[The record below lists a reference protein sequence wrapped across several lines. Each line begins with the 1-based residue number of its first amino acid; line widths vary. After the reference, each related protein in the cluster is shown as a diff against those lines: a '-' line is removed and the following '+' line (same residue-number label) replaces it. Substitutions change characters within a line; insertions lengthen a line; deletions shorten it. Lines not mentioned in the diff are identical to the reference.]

1 MKTVRYDDIETLT
14 GFVSDDHGDWGPE
27 VEITQAM
34 VDRFADMTNDHQWI
48 HIDVERAQAGPF
60 GGTIVHG
67 FFLLALLPR
76 YRASLPFTV
85 DGESSRVNYG
95 AESYRFLA
103 PVLVGSTVHAR
114 SRLAAVRTHAQ
125 GTLLAQHDLVSVVG
139 SERPSLS
146 YTGLL
151 LYKH

>member
-1 MKTVRYDDIETLT
+1 MTTVRCDDIDTLSN
-14 GFVSDDHGDWGPE
+14 FVSDDYGDWGPE

-34 VDRFADMTNDHQWI
+34 VNRFADMTNDHQWI
-48 HIDVERAQAGPF
+48 HVDVERAKDGPF

-76 YRASLPFTV
+76 YRAPLPFGV
-85 DGESSRVNYG
+85 EGETSRVDYG

-103 PVLVGSTVHAR
+103 PVRVGSTVHAR
-114 SRLAAVRTHAQ
+114 SRLAGVRAHAQ

-139 SERPSLS
+139 ADRPSLS